1 MFIENLSTTM
11 MDLCKEQHLTQEQ
24 AAERCGISVHHLN
37 RILRGKATPSLHVL
51 EQIYT
56 ELQITPNDLLLSQE
70 CKEE

>member
-51 EQIYT
+51 EQICT
-56 ELQITPNDLLLSQE
+56 GLQITPNDLLLSQE
-70 CKEE
+70 CREE